1 MAQKRKSTHDT
12 TDGFIDDSATK
23 KSKKSSPTFTP
34 ASKTQKDSNGD
45 AFWEISKARRVTI
58 SDFKDK
64 KMVSVREYYEKDG
77 EWLPGKKGISMT
89 LEQFSALVELLP
101 CIEGE
106 LRRSGV
112 EDFPRPIYG
121 EIVES
126 SRKEEEESEQDKGRA
141 NHEATSDEED

>member
-1 MAQKRKSTHDT
+1 
-12 TDGFIDDSATK
+12 
-23 KSKKSSPTFTP
+23 
-34 ASKTQKDSNGD
+34 
-45 AFWEISKARRVTI
+45 
-58 SDFKDK
+58 
-64 KMVSVREYYEKDG
+64 MVSVREYYEKDG

-112 EDFPRPIYG
+112 GDFPRPIYD

-126 SRKEEEESEQDKGRA
+126 SKKEEEESEQDKGRA